1 MKKISIRSL
10 FSIFG
15 LACLSLVFAFI
26 SCEIGLGSAVDTQAP
41 VVNFAETTIGSGGV
55 IRDSFMIYGDWTDDG
70 SIKEVTAKLTRT
82 DGTKISFENAG
93 TVVTLEAGKGTWNA
107 VFDPIKEKIPDGSY
121 EISVSMLDNGKH
133 ISTIT
138 RAIVI
143 DNTAP
148 LVVLSRPSTK
158 KDSGK
163 FDSYGQSFTLEGKA
177 ADDNDVSLIEVNVYA
192 DESCTGT
199 PLKTIQRPNVPLTI
213 EQDVAV
219 YDKTKANDYSIIYGH
234 VDAEGI
240 AIKDGT
246 TSQRYCTLVVY
257 DGAQRYPSDGS
268 EQTEADKKGNSV
280 NYYYLNSDVSKLFT
294 AGYKIT
300 ELYHILNGS
309 YEQGTAS
316 RSISSSDVNTL
327 LADPSKQTTC
337 GQFSINPENSPS
349 YVVSSR
355 NVLPEGHKFDEYP
368 ITNGNSQLEVEIA
381 PGLDGHL
388 IVENTV
394 GIYLVRCDL
403 TGNPLTTNGTPAA
416 SEAEAKKVW
425 LVETD
430 KHEEQAIVTQSG
442 STYKFKTKKN
452 IGNDDTSGY
461 PQLVI
466 GENYYI
472 AVVGKDEQGNDIV
485 CDGLYGFQ
493 LITSGK
499 NIEVGIKAEPEWLS
513 TEDAANEENKKV
525 KITLTYQTE
534 NKPFEIYRK
543 FGQDITS
550 TDTPITTGVN
560 DSPYEDNIPAA
571 DLASEP
577 GFVNYKIKGKE
588 SAESNQKTI
597 EFKYDDDA
605 PSAPTF
611 TTVPS
616 VTATEQDDIT
626 FQGTAED
633 TASGSGIEKVWIQFE
648 YKDSTGAT
656 KTTTAKEV
664 DASYSGKKWI
674 YQTSQKT
681 DAKVKAAFATQ
692 GSKKIIV
699 TAEDVVG
706 LTKSSSQT
714 FTYDTGKPTVSVTEG
729 LPSIVGQV
737 QTLSGTAGDTWGVK
751 KIVITQTKKGST
763 DSISYKYWE
772 EGENASTPTTS
783 KAWSVSIPLKST
795 TESYTAIDSTSSG
808 EYTYTVTVTDKA
820 EKTTTSDSVTIKFT
834 SAKPTITF
842 TQPSGALALTNS
854 DSTTPWQTTSNNI
867 TISGTASVSAAVSGA
882 SISKVEYK
890 FDNDAWASAG
900 QASWSITKTISDGS
914 TAHNLYVKATDNAG
928 NVSEEYHRFIKVDT
942 SAPNL
947 TAKYLKQDTGTLKDA
962 SGTVYVK
969 SGTKIYLYG
978 NYDDEHSGVQALTFK
993 LGGTTITPTNPKYST
1008 TAITSNTLPTDYS
1021 AYSADSS
1028 TTYKSWQAEFT
1039 FTSSGTLTV
1048 QGKNNANKETTT
1060 LSVVNVVY
1068 DNAAPVVKISSPA
1081 KNEKLK
1087 AAGLTISGTA
1097 NDGTGSGL
1105 SSGTSDIIV
1114 YYTKS
1119 SSLGGVTTA
1128 PTSISS
1134 STNHGDASSKWVK
1147 LGTTAS
1153 DTNWSFTLSS
1163 VNDTITPD
1171 GANTAL
1177 YFTASAKDIAGAGNV
1192 GYAVPVTVIVDRKKP
1207 VYDSSALTIGGKTH
1221 SEMTASTKPWF
1232 STDTLVVKGKYT
1244 DDGTTGSGVNT
1255 IIYKLDSNS
1264 EVELPTTDGTFNTNI
1279 SGFTANSTLKIKAK
1293 DKAGNET
1300 DWTTYT
1306 VQADT
1311 STTTLT
1317 VDTYKAGN
1325 DSEQTAAGTVYVKS
1339 GTQITLTGQY
1349 KNTVSGVK
1357 PLELKLGDTNLTVK
1371 YSTNGTSYGTY
1382 SASSAKAYTKWQ
1394 AQFTPSA
1401 GGTITINGKNN
1412 ADVTVTASS
1421 FQLTVDGED
1430 PTLENLKLKET
1441 TGSGDDAVTKEA
1453 YLNETTE
1460 TYYINNTVTTKSFKL
1475 TGVTTD
1481 DYGVEK
1487 VSFTVVNT
1495 AVSTK
1500 KLTIS
1505 DISKPSGA
1513 WEKDITG
1520 WSSWN
1525 DGATLTI
1532 TATDKAGRSTPKT
1545 INIVF
1550 DTTAPKAMHWADKKN
1565 KDVYFRIGNADN
1577 DKKDTGTAWETG
1589 DALNDANNAANQDV
1603 GSKYSFGSWGN
1614 DSSIE
1619 IRGAFYEATAGS
1631 GIKAIHYAIFDDES
1645 KVAAGTTAL
1654 VAGTLKENTE
1664 NHVIKVGSFSV
1675 QNEVTKRVPYTNTSG
1690 TKEGKTVKT
1699 NFRETLAGFDA
1710 SNNFLVLVA
1719 EDNAGNREADTLKVY
1734 EGTGTPGNNSWNS
1747 SKAYY
1752 SIKKDSQTPN
1762 ITTTTPNL
1770 YTNGAGEALS
1780 VTGTASDALSG
1791 LGSVTVTVEEIHFE
1805 QVIKNFAEG
1814 SASQNWTAT
1823 ISADK
1828 FAGINSGSYT
1838 VYAEA
1843 KDKAGAGNK
1852 KKISAGTIYVDK
1864 DAPVVTISSPVADS
1878 VTKKTFTIS
1887 GTARDGNGA
1896 GIDETKDLVLYY
1908 TKKENPSAITGST
1921 TFGSSVSDATTKWV
1935 PYSTKPTLDSTNH
1948 QDWDCEVD
1956 FSSIAADNNNTD
1968 VYLSVSATDKS
1979 GSGNTG
1985 YSAPRKV
1992 TVDRKKPVK
2001 SSFKIGS
2008 TAEADI
2014 ADAWFNNTTLN
2025 INGAFADNGGS
2036 GVTEIL
2042 YTLDSGSE
2050 ISIPAGENGTF
2061 DSNIAGFTNGEHTLK
2076 VRAKDAADNESAYSS
2091 DTTYT
2096 IHVDNQASTLNCT
2109 TSGQQYTNGVN
2120 AITVSG
2126 TFVDSPAT
2134 GCAGADTITLS
2145 VNNKTINA
2153 TLTPTTQNDYSSG
2166 TWTATITTSSLG
2178 LTQGTTYSVNG
2189 TITDKAGNSS
2199 TATVFALSLDKKA
2212 PVVTI
2217 STPST
2222 ATKVNGLMTLT
2233 GKVDKAQGETSI
2245 GSEPVKLEL
2254 YVSKVSPTGAI
2265 TNTSTFTKIGTI
2277 TDSSQ
2282 IYTWTFADIDTYAKT
2297 GVASAPKT
2305 KTLYVIP
2312 VVTDSAGN
2320 TNVYDLATS
2329 SYKYTKNTNYFEY
2342 TVDMDSDRPTVKV
2355 TNLTNLGDDSNPDY
2369 ILRYGENARIDGTVS
2384 DDDSSSTKVVKTF
2397 VATTSQITSVASV
2410 TSTTDSTTGIIT
2422 SKLEVGSNTP
2432 KTYDITTINPAT
2444 GDWTFTPADTSD
2456 GEKTVNFYIVDN
2468 YDAVFYTGKT
2478 VTVSGTDY
2486 DHYAPYFQFKTSDAI
2501 SNTEEVSYKSDA
2513 TSPRIQTTKVQA
2525 YKATT
2530 GADSDKIGTKD
2541 PVSASTVLGGT
2552 QKRYAKFEITAFDE
2566 NDISEIRLTLNYKNT
2581 SGTAQSTK
2589 ITSIASHDGFT
2600 NNGSKTGT
2608 STYVWTTDSID
2619 VSTWKTESVSGT
2631 VEAYDNSSLL
2641 GTASYTF
2648 FVDNT
2653 GPVVAVTSP
2662 SSTEELTGTQK
2673 FVGTSTDSG
2682 SAGTQTTE
2690 WLIPTITQ
2698 AALSDTQLAAL
2709 TTWNKNYYGT
2719 STASSWEFELS
2730 SATLSDYDNATY
2742 AGTNINNGVYTL
2754 PFYVKATDSLGN
2766 YTIYKGK
2773 TFKHNPEADRPKTEI
2788 TYPNDSNYTG
2798 SNNFVTLGGAIRITG
2813 SSIIPSATTTV
2824 GAVYLQVI
2832 NGTGNSNNG
2841 STYTKT
2847 KAFAQ
2852 GKGYA
2857 VVDAATAASAL
2868 GQSQLTF
2875 ATGGDTASNWWGIKA
2890 NNATSW
2896 NYTINDSSEL
2906 NPEAGELTYIAIR
2919 ACAINAEGKVGTW
2932 TDWYYLNIDDT
2943 APTQNASL
2951 YQFNTNP
2958 TSNCVA
2964 STVLAASNIKAS
2976 TAYENGMYLRGTW
2989 YLAIKIHDESELK
3002 ALNNISTVKKGSDS
3016 QTQGSGYFASTVV
3029 TGSDGKEKT
3038 QYIFIPVS
3046 ATSTYTVTVEDNEH
3060 AITQTYSLQIDNTA
3074 PEITAVYKGEDAE
3087 VTANHLSDSAENIIS
3102 DSNYIYT
3109 LGGTIGEGE
3118 SGFDRLA
3125 FYYVRANAIDG
3136 KTYSSEVILDPFI
3149 TTGTSNAKAEISG
3162 LTARTF
3168 TQGNNSYTLYAKS
3181 VAGKLGADGYT
3192 FTPTTANDIKN
3203 NKFIRVGGLIEA
3215 NGVLRRIESI
3225 NASGVVTFDTDS
3237 CVTAQTSA
3245 TVYFPYAQV
3254 VDNRAAEKT
3263 ASSSANPF
3271 TFQNNSD
3278 DGDGMPEYLSGS
3290 ISTGYNW
3297 TATMHSSNIADG
3309 PCALV
3314 VLAFDKAGNVSGKT
3328 YDIKIENSAPRLA
3341 KVFLGT
3347 DLNSSNTWEA
3357 NEFVGYNLYNAN
3369 EDYGIATTEVK
3380 PAQAISTANYGSAFT
3395 IKDKL
3400 AVVAEFVGGNG
3411 DITMV
3416 YGRGATTTAA
3426 VPSSGTGAGISATA
3440 NDSIESLVT
3449 ADKIGTVTY
3458 KNVATTTSLKGFTLA
3473 NTQIVAAVTEANDGT
3488 GKTASFTFWDSTD
3501 ELTAG
3506 VDSQNCV
3513 LLVNDFTID
3522 LVDSI
3527 APHVVVNP
3535 FYWADSTKNSLY
3547 GNSTLNGHIE
3557 LEDDLTGTAAA
3568 TSYGTDPKVS
3578 GKITFTGTAYDEHAL
3593 KSLSF
3598 TLAGSNGTALTGF
3611 DNIAMANYDPTN
3623 AAYNA
3628 NGGWSALSG
3637 NSGSALSAGGKYE
3650 WSISTTASD
3659 TSRYYEDTCYLGQE
3673 GHKIYW
3679 TISIDT
3685 AQIPNVAQTDVKL
3698 TVTATQLSTNT
3709 PVAATVTSTT
3719 PSKNKLDAKVN
3730 HVPTYQMDIVPYITK
3745 VYTGLAKNKKS
3756 NWSVYNRT
3764 ALGHYPVQSVVSNI
3778 DNSIQM
3784 KTTTSEDIV
3793 LYGFNLN
3800 ASSAKIVSGSN
3811 TFTVG
3816 NETDALKITSTPNDG
3831 TLTFNAAKLATG
3843 ELNLT
3848 VNSIKA
3854 MNNINNNDAKGD
3866 ASEQG
3871 TAYVNWYNRQGN
3883 GDTNNILTDNVEF
3896 DVWEF
3901 NDRAAVPINGLATGI
3916 NMEVNQKTGML
3927 NYAFA
3932 NGGLYYSMGGNTNQ
3946 RRSYSAADSYS
3957 SYYWAGDWDTFAGPC
3972 VGFHVDEQGY
3982 TYSVVSGGD
3991 TNKDGSVDK
4000 WDLYTSR
4007 WGRGKH
4013 GTAGTLDDGGATAGD
4028 GNFNA
4033 LRLEEI
4039 GLKTGANA
4047 TDYSLMKYRFL
4058 SPEFAST
4065 VDTTNDNTNLY
4076 LVYYDALCNQI
4087 RFRAGTFSGTT
4098 RQSTGGFQ
4106 DQYTTG
4112 ASSYYNTNNCQVIA
4126 NGKDGATFKDGA
4138 NTNVTVAG
4146 ISGRGAGQ
4154 YVDVAVVKNSSGKD
4168 VVCVVWFDAEDNC
4181 CKFSYITDPITNWA
4195 NLTGNATAESWET
4208 PQTIFEE
4215 GGEYCHIV
4223 ADKNNHLHIAAYAGN
4238 GDVKYAYLDI
4248 YSSTAETCTVD
4259 ASGAVG
4265 EHLTLDVAVSSNG
4278 NSIPYIGY
4286 YTSAIKMPKYAYLVD
4301 KATGFDQTAAG
4312 VDDDERFTG
4321 AWEVTVVPSPNRM
4334 TTNREDK
4341 VNVGVWKNAGVLTD
4355 SKIAGNNNTRVVGT
4369 SSRGGTLN
4377 GYSSTNWSK
4386 TFGNGTSNG
4395 VLGYQISTATGSCL
4409 ETAQMR

>member
-199 PLKTIQRPNVPLTI
+199 PLKTIQLPNVPLTI

-388 IVENTV
+388 IVEDTV

-597 EFKYDDDA
+597 ELKYDDDA

-633 TASGSGIEKVWIQFE
+633 TASGSGIEKVWVQFE

-706 LTKSSSQT
+706 LTKSNSQT

-772 EGENASTPTTS
+772 EGENASIPTTS

-795 TESYTAIDSTSSG
+795 TESYTAIDSSSSG

-854 DSTTPWQTTSNNI
+854 ASTTPWQTTSNNI

-947 TAKYLKQDTGTLKDA
+947 TAKYLKQDTGALKDA

-1008 TAITSNTLPTDYS
+1008 TAITSTTLPTNYSDYS
-1021 AYSADSS
+1021 AGSS

-1060 LSVVNVVY
+1060 LSIVNVVY

-1134 STNHGDASSKWVK
+1134 STNHDDASSKWVK
-1147 LGTTAS
+1147 LGTTTS
-1153 DTNWSFTLSS
+1153 DTNWSFTLNS

-1192 GYAVPVTVIVDRKKP
+1192 GYAVPVAVIVDRKKP

-1339 GTQITLTGQY
+1339 GTQIVLTGQY

-1357 PLELKLGDTNLTVK
+1357 PLELKLGDTSLAVQ
-1371 YSTNGTSYGTY
+1371 YSTNGTSFADYNN
-1382 SASSAKAYTKWQ
+1382 SSAKTYTKWQ
-1394 AQFTPSA
+1394 ATFTPSA
-1401 GGTITINGKNN
+1401 GGTISVNGSNY
-1412 ADVTVTASS
+1412 AEVPVTASS

-1430 PTLENLKLKET
+1430 PTLENLKLKEI
-1441 TGSGDDAVTKEA
+1441 TGSGDDEVIKES
-1453 YLNETTE
+1453 YVVENGTTS
-1460 TYYINNTVTTKSFKL
+1460 TYYINNTTSGKTFKL

-1495 AVSTK
+1495 ADPSK
-1500 KLTIS
+1500 ELPIS

-1513 WEKDITG
+1513 WEQNISG
-1520 WSSWN
+1520 WSSWTG
-1525 DGATLTI
+1525 GATVTI
-1532 TATDKAGRSTPKT
+1532 TATDKAGRTTPKK
-1545 INIVF
+1545 IFDIVF
-1550 DTTAPKAMHWADKKN
+1550 DTTAPKAQHWADKKN

-1577 DKKDTGTAWETG
+1577 DKNDDGTAWETG
-1589 DALNDANNAANQDV
+1589 DALSDTSNQDV

-1619 IRGAFYEATAGS
+1619 IRGYFYEATAGS

-1654 VAGTLKENTE
+1654 VAGTLKENKE
-1664 NHVIKVGSFSV
+1664 NHVIKVGSFSI
-1675 QNEVTKRVPYTNTSG
+1675 QNEVIKKVPYTDSSNNKLG
-1690 TKEGKTVKT
+1690 KEVKT
-1699 NFRETLAGFDA
+1699 NFRETIAGFDA

-1719 EDNAGNREADTLKVY
+1719 EDNAGNREADTLAVY
-1734 EGTGTPGNNSWNS
+1734 EGTGTPGSNSWNS

-1770 YTNGAGEALS
+1770 YTNGAGAALS

-1908 TKKENPSAITGST
+1908 TKKENPDAITSST
-1921 TFGSSVSDATTKWV
+1921 KFGTSSEADTKWV
-1935 PYSTKPTLDSTNH
+1935 AYSTKPTLDTTNH

-1985 YSAPRKV
+1985 YASPVKI
-1992 TVDRKKPVK
+1992 TVDTKKPERNT
-2001 SSFKIGS
+2001 FKVGQTS
-2008 TAEADI
+2008 YSDFATTY
-2014 ADAWFNNTTLN
+2014 FNNSTLN
-2025 INGAFADNGGS
+2025 INGQFKDEGGS
-2036 GVTEIL
+2036 GVTSVI
-2042 YTLDSGSE
+2042 YKLDSSGEQS
-2050 ISIPAGENGTF
+2050 ISTDENGNF
-2061 DSNIAGFTNGEHTLK
+2061 ASNIAGFTDGNHTFK
-2076 VRAKDAADNESAYSS
+2076 IRAKDAADNESA
-2091 DTTYT
+2091 DITYT
-2096 IHVDNQASTLNCT
+2096 IQVDMDPPSITPAQNYPFTNIIL
-2109 TSGQQYTNGVN
+2109 TNGKASRTFKFNVSDSGSGVN
-2120 AITVSG
+2120 TDVSKIVVKAGSKTISNGTNESSITVG
-2126 TFVDSPAT
+2126 NPDSNGIRLVT
-2134 GCAGADTITLS
+2134 IDIGANDLITLS
-2145 VNNKTINA
+2145 GSNSLVVSVEDNAGNKSNQQSIATISVDTNNPEPSFTSHQANAIVNKTIVLGGRVTDPN
-2153 TLTPTTQNDYSSG
+2153 NS
-2166 TWTATITTSSLG
+2166 TITAIA
-2178 LTQGTTYSVNG
+2178 LTAGTKEFAYPAATGKG
-2189 TITDKAGNSS
+2189 TITFENGQWSAILDTTQIYNGTGNQALTLSL
-2199 TATVFALSLDKKA
+2199 TATD
-2212 PVVTI
+2212 
-2217 STPST
+2217 
-2222 ATKVNGLMTLT
+2222 
-2233 GKVDKAQGETSI
+2233 E
-2245 GSEPVKLEL
+2245 
-2254 YVSKVSPTGAI
+2254 
-2265 TNTSTFTKIGTI
+2265 
-2277 TDSSQ
+2277 
-2282 IYTWTFADIDTYAKT
+2282 
-2297 GVASAPKT
+2297 
-2305 KTLYVIP
+2305 
-2312 VVTDSAGN
+2312 AGN
-2320 TNVYDLATS
+2320 TSAATTLAL
-2329 SYKYTKNTNYFEY
+2329 KIDQN
-2342 TVDMDSDRPTVKV
+2342 SDRPIVK
-2355 TNLTNLGDDSNPDY
+2355 LTNLIKDDAGNY
-2369 ILRYGENARIDGTVS
+2369 ILKYGNNAALEGTVT
-2384 DDDSSSTKVVKTF
+2384 DDDGISTKVVKTF
-2397 VATTSQITSVASV
+2397 LVSSEPITVANATLSGATTFTES
-2410 TSTTDSTTGIIT
+2410 
-2422 SKLEVGSNTP
+2422 
-2432 KTYDITTINPAT
+2432 T
-2444 GDWTFTPADTSD
+2444 GDFTFTPADTGD
-2456 GEKTVNFYIVDN
+2456 GPKKVYFYIVDN
-2468 YDAVFYTGKT
+2468 NNEVFYTT
-2478 VTVSGTDY
+2478 
-2486 DHYAPYFQFKTSDAI
+2486 YATGATAALKRPYQQFKTDNKVDNSTFI
-2501 SNTEEVSYKSDA
+2501 TYKSDK
-2513 TSPRIQTTKVQA
+2513 TSPQIQNTKVQS
-2525 YKATT
+2525 YNTSKTAT
-2530 GADSDKIGTKD
+2530 GSKE
-2541 PVSASTVLGGT
+2541 PVSAATILGGT
-2552 QKRYAKFEITAFDE
+2552 NKKFAKFEITAYDANE
-2566 NDISEIRLTLNYKNT
+2566 ISEVRLTLNYKLELNN
-2581 SGTAQSTK
+2581 TAQTQT
-2589 ITSIASHDGFT
+2589 ITSIDTYEDEDTSITFT
-2600 NNGSKTGT
+2600 KNGSVEGT
-2608 STYVWTTDSID
+2608 TTYIWTTDYID
-2619 VSTWKTESVSGT
+2619 VSTWKTDSVTGM
-2631 VEAYDNSSLL
+2631 VEAFDKSGLL
-2641 GTASYTF
+2641 GTASPMFY
-2648 FVDNT
+2648 VDNT
-2653 GPVVAVTSP
+2653 GPNVNITSP
-2662 SSTEELTGTQK
+2662 SSTEELTGTQT
-2673 FVGTSTDSG
+2673 FVGTSSG
-2682 SAGTQTTE
+2682 GGQADIASTA
-2690 WLIPTITQ
+2690 WLIPTTTQ
-2698 AALSDTQLAAL
+2698 AAMTDAELADL
-2709 TTWNKNYYGT
+2709 TNWNNQYSNNT
-2719 STASSWEFELS
+2719 TASSWEFELS
-2730 SATLSDYDNATY
+2730 SATLSAYDNATY

-2788 TYPNDSNYTG
+2788 TYPNDLNYSDG
-2798 SNNFVTLGGAIRITG
+2798 HNYVTLGGAIRITG

-2832 NGTGNSNNG
+2832 NGTGNSSNG

-2875 ATGGDTASNWWGIKA
+2875 ATGGDTASTWWGIKA

-2906 NPEAGELTYIAIR
+2906 NPGAGELTYIAIR

-2976 TAYENGMYLRGTW
+2976 TAYENGMYLRGEW
-2989 YLAIKIHDESELK
+2989 YLGIKVHDESELK
-3002 ALNNISTVKKGSDS
+3002 ALNNNSIKRGTNSLS
-3016 QTQGSGYFASTVV
+3016 QGSGYYASTVV
-3029 TGSDGKEKT
+3029 IGSDGKEKT

-3046 ATSTYTVTVEDNEH
+3046 TTSTYTVTVEDNEH
-3060 AITQTYSLQIDNTA
+3060 AITQTYSLQVDNTA
-3074 PEITAVYKGEDAE
+3074 PQITAVYKGEDSE
-3087 VTANHLSDSAENIIS
+3087 VTANHLDAGTTAENIIS

-3109 LGGTIGEGE
+3109 LGGTITEE
-3118 SGFDRLA
+3118 DSGFERLA

-3136 KTYSSEVILDPFI
+3136 KDYSRQVILNPFI
-3149 TTGTSNAKAEISG
+3149 TTGTNDAKAYLYEESTTTSG
-3162 LTARTF
+3162 IDDTTKPLLTPRTF
-3168 TQGNNSYTLYAKS
+3168 TQGSSSYTLYSKA
-3181 VAGKLGADGYT
+3181 VTGTLDGYT

-3225 NASGVVTFDTDS
+3225 NTTSGVVTFDTDS
-3237 CVTAQTSA
+3237 CVTDASDI

-3278 DGDGMPEYLSGS
+3278 DGDGMPEYLNGS

-3328 YDIKIENSAPRLA
+3328 YNIKVENSAPRLA

-3357 NEFVGYNLYNAN
+3357 NEFVGYNLYDAN
-3369 EDYGIATTEVK
+3369 TDYGIDTTEVK
-3380 PAQAISTANYGSAFT
+3380 AEQAISTADFGSAFT

-3426 VPSSGTGAGISATA
+3426 VPSTGTGAGFSATP
-3440 NDSIESLVT
+3440 NDSIISLVA

-3458 KNVATTTSLKGFTLA
+3458 KNVNTLTSLKGFTLA
-3473 NTQIVAAVTEANDGT
+3473 NTQIVGVTEANDVTDAKDGT
-3488 GKTASFTFWDSTD
+3488 GKKASFTFWDSTD

-3522 LVDSI
+3522 LVDAI
-3527 APHVVVNP
+3527 PPHVVVNP

-3547 GNSTLNGHIE
+3547 YNSTLNGHIE
-3557 LEDDLTGTAAA
+3557 LEDDLTGTAAE

-3593 KSLSF
+3593 NSLSF
-3598 TLAGSNGTALTGF
+3598 TLSSNGTALTGF
-3611 DNIAMANYDPTN
+3611 DNIVMANYDPT
-3623 AAYNA
+3623 

-3637 NSGSALSAGGKYE
+3637 NSGSAVSAGGKYE
-3650 WSISTTASD
+3650 WTISTAASD
-3659 TSRYYEDTCYLGQE
+3659 TSRYFEDTCYLGQE

-3685 AQIPNVAQTDVKL
+3685 AQIPNVAEENVKL

-3709 PVAATVTSTT
+3709 PEAATVTSET
-3719 PSKNKLDAKVN
+3719 PSKTKLDAKVN

-3745 VYTGLAKNKKS
+3745 VYTGLAKNKKT

-3778 DNSIQM
+3778 ADGFEM
-3784 KTTTSEDIV
+3784 KTTTSETVI
-3793 LYGFNLN
+3793 LYGFNIN
-3800 ASSAKIVSGSN
+3800 HSSATITSGTK
-3811 TFTVG
+3811 TFTVNG
-3816 NETDALKITSTPNDG
+3816 AGTLKIDNDTAG
-3831 TLTFNAAKLATG
+3831 QLKFNVAQLSSG

-3848 VNSIKA
+3848 VQGKKIL
-3854 MNNINNNDAKGD
+3854 NNINNNDAKGD

-3883 GDTNNILTDNVEF
+3883 GDTNNLQTDDIVF

-3916 NMEVNQKTGML
+3916 TMKVNQKTGML

-3932 NGGLYYSMGGNTNQ
+3932 NGGLYYSMGGNTDKT
-3946 RRSYSAADSYS
+3946 RSYKNDSYS
-3957 SYYWAGDWDTFAGPC
+3957 SIYWAGDWDTFAGPC
-3972 VGFHVDEQGY
+3972 VGFHVDDQGY
-3982 TYSVVSGGD
+3982 TYSVVTGGD
-3991 TNKDGSVDK
+3991 TNNSGHVDK
-4000 WDLYTSR
+4000 YAFYTSR
-4007 WGRGKH
+4007 WGK
-4013 GTAGTLDDGGATAGD
+4013 GTLGTGGTYGG
-4028 GNFNA
+4028 GNS
-4033 LRLEEI
+4033 LRLEHI
-4039 GLKTGANA
+4039 ALKTGD
-4047 TDYSLMKYRFL
+4047 TTYDYSLMKYRFL
-4058 SPEFAST
+4058 SSEFAST
-4065 VDTTNDNTNLY
+4065 VNDDNTNLY
-4076 LVYYDALCNQI
+4076 MVYYDALTNQI
-4087 RFRAGTFSGTT
+4087 RFRAGTFSGTNK
-4098 RQSTGGFQ
+4098 QSVGGFQ
-4106 DQYTTG
+4106 DEATESTPSWYATE
-4112 ASSYYNTNNCQVIA
+4112 NCQIIA
-4126 NGKDGATFKDGA
+4126 NGKDGATFKTGNNA
-4138 NTNVTVAG
+4138 NNTVAG
-4146 ISGRGAGQ
+4146 ITGRGAGQ

-4168 VVCVVWFDAEDNC
+4168 VVCVVWFDAEDNN
-4181 CKFSYITDPITNWA
+4181 CKFSYTTNPIENWD
-4195 NLTGNATAESWET
+4195 TTHKGNTTAAGWSN
-4208 PQTIFEE
+4208 PKTIFEE

-4238 GDVKYAYLDI
+4238 GDVKYAYLDT
-4248 YSSTAETCTVD
+4248 YSSTATTCTVD

-4301 KATGFDQTAAG
+4301 KATGFNQTAAG

-4321 AWEVTVVPSPNRM
+4321 AWEVAVVPSPNRM

-4355 SKIAGNNNTRVVGT
+4355 SKIGAADNRTIGT
-4369 SSRGGTLN
+4369 SSRGGTLD

>member
-199 PLKTIQRPNVPLTI
+199 PLKTIQLPNVPLTI

-337 GQFSINPENSPS
+337 GQFSLNPENSPS

-388 IVENTV
+388 IVEDTV

-571 DLASEP
+571 DLTSEP
-577 GFVNYKIKGKE
+577 GFVNYKVKGKE

-597 EFKYDDDA
+597 ELKYDNDVPA
-605 PSAPTF
+605 TPTF
-611 TTVPS
+611 TSVPS

-783 KAWSVSIPLKST
+783 KAWTVSIPLKST

-820 EKTTTSDSVTIKFT
+820 EKTTTSDSVTVKFT

-854 DSTTPWQTTSNNI
+854 ASTTPWQTTSNNI

-890 FDNDAWASAG
+890 FDNDAAWTSAG
-900 QASWSITKTISDGS
+900 QASWSITKTINDGS
-914 TAHNLYVKATDNAG
+914 TEHNLYVKATDNAG
-928 NVSEEYHRFIKVDT
+928 NVSDEYHKVIKVDT

-947 TAKYLKQDTGTLKDA
+947 TAKYLKQDTGALKDA

-978 NYDDEHSGVQALTFK
+978 NYDDEHSGVKDLTFK
-993 LGGTTITPTNPKYST
+993 LGGNSNTITPTNLNYST
-1008 TAITSNTLPTDYS
+1008 TAITSTTLPTNYS
-1021 AYSADSS
+1021 AYSATSS

-1114 YYTKS
+1114 YYTKL

-1244 DDGTTGSGVNT
+1244 DDGKTGSGVNT

-1357 PLELKLGDTNLTVK
+1357 PLEFKLGDTSLDVK
-1371 YSTNGTSYGTY
+1371 YSTNGTSFADYNN
-1382 SASSAKAYTKWQ
+1382 SSAKTYTKWQ
-1394 AQFTPSA
+1394 ATFTPSA
-1401 GGTITINGKNN
+1401 GGTITVNGSNY
-1412 ADVTVTASS
+1412 AEVPVTASS

-1495 AVSTK
+1495 ADSNK

-1550 DTTAPKAMHWADKKN
+1550 DTTAPKAMHWADNKN

-1577 DKKDTGTAWETG
+1577 DKNDAGTAWETG

-1631 GIKAIHYAIFDDES
+1631 GIKTIHYAIFDDES

-1690 TKEGKTVKT
+1690 TKEGKPVKT

-1719 EDNAGNREADTLKVY
+1719 EDNAGNREPDTLAVY
-1734 EGTGTPGNNSWNS
+1734 EGTGTPGSNSWNS
-1747 SKAYY
+1747 LKAYY

-1770 YTNGAGEALS
+1770 YTNGEGNALS
-1780 VTGTASDALSG
+1780 ITGTASDALSH
-1791 LGSVTVTVEEIHFE
+1791 LASVTVTVEEIHFE
-1805 QVIKNFAEG
+1805 QVIKNFADG

-1908 TKKENPSAITGST
+1908 TKKPNPAAITSST
-1921 TFGSSVSDATTKWV
+1921 TFGSSSEADTKWV
-1935 PYSTKPTLDSTNH
+1935 AYSTKPTLDSTNH
-1948 QDWDCEVD
+1948 QDWTCEVD

-1985 YSAPRKV
+1985 YSVPRKV

-2001 SSFKIGS
+2001 SSFNIGS
-2008 TAEADI
+2008 TAEDDI

-2025 INGAFADNGGS
+2025 INGAFVDNGGS

-2061 DSNIAGFTNGEHTLK
+2061 DSNIAGFTNGVHTLK

-2091 DTTYT
+2091 VTTYT

-2120 AITVSG
+2120 EITVSG

-2134 GCAGADTITLS
+2134 DCAGADAITLS

-2153 TLTPTTQNDYSSG
+2153 TLTLTTQNDYSSG

-2178 LTQGTTYSVNG
+2178 LVQGTTYSVNG

-2199 TATVFALSLDKKA
+2199 TATVFTLNIDTTA
-2212 PVVTI
+2212 PTVSITTPEVNSKINGTI
-2217 STPST
+2217 SLSGTVNYEGSIPS
-2222 ATKVNGLMTLT
+2222 
-2233 GKVDKAQGETSI
+2233 
-2245 GSEPVKLEL
+2245 KLEL
-2254 YVSKVSPTGAI
+2254 YALTSKPTNKNFMNGSGNNPPSALI
-2265 TNTSTFTKIGTI
+2265 ATK
-2277 TDSSQ
+2277 TDATQ
-2282 IYTWTFADIDTYAKT
+2282 IYSWTFDNID
-2297 GVASAPKT
+2297 VKT
-2305 KTLYVIP
+2305 K
-2312 VVTDSAGN
+2312 AG
-2320 TNVYDLATS
+2320 
-2329 SYKYTKNTNYFEY
+2329 
-2342 TVDMDSDRPTVKV
+2342 
-2355 TNLTNLGDDSNPDY
+2355 
-2369 ILRYGENARIDGTVS
+2369 
-2384 DDDSSSTKVVKTF
+2384 
-2397 VATTSQITSVASV
+2397 
-2410 TSTTDSTTGIIT
+2410 
-2422 SKLEVGSNTP
+2422 
-2432 KTYDITTINPAT
+2432 
-2444 GDWTFTPADTSD
+2444 
-2456 GEKTVNFYIVDN
+2456 
-2468 YDAVFYTGKT
+2468 
-2478 VTVSGTDY
+2478 VTVSAPEKPIYFVLAVY
-2486 DHYAPYFQFKTSDAI
+2486 D
-2501 SNTEEVSYKSDA
+2501 
-2513 TSPRIQTTKVQA
+2513 
-2525 YKATT
+2525 
-2530 GADSDKIGTKD
+2530 
-2541 PVSASTVLGGT
+2541 
-2552 QKRYAKFEITAFDE
+2552 TAG
-2566 NDISEIRLTLNYKNT
+2566 NCNVYNT
-2581 SGTAQSTK
+2581 SGTATLTEGTNFFKYTVDQNLDRPVIK
-2589 ITSIASHDGFT
+2589 FT
-2600 NNGSKTGT
+2600 NLDDASSWVKSSVLKGSITDDDGIKTFKIKEGSNSAETVVVTNGSWEYTFKSLDGENISLEFTVQDNDNTSFTTANSDMFHRPYFLYADNSDNNYQSAHSYTDYGYDNSAALSLKKDTQEPRLLDAGT
-2608 STYVWTTDSID
+2608 SMNADKTKLATVASVKADTTNQYEIKASNFSGGNKKYLKFYVPVNDANLEEVTLAIADSSTGVVEKLYTTVKLTENQTDKNDFNDDGILKLKPTNTKKTSDSVEYTYYESDIID
-2619 VSTWKTESVSGT
+2619 VSGVTDSGLKSVSFDVKDKAGNVT
-2631 VEAYDNSSLL
+2631 SK
-2641 GTASYTF
+2641 SYTF
-2648 FVDNT
+2648 YVDNT
-2653 GPVVAVTSP
+2653 GPEVPTITSP
-2662 SSTEELTGTQK
+2662 SKDDEITGTTTIT
-2673 FVGTSTDSG
+2673 GTASDSG
-2682 SAGTQTTE
+2682 IGIESIEWLVPPAGTTASTTD
-2690 WLIPTITQ
+2690 
-2698 AALSDTQLAAL
+2698 AALLAL
-2709 TTWNKNYYGT
+2709 NGWKNSNNNG
-2719 STASSWEFELS
+2719 TASVFKFKFQTNTDCDLVN
-2730 SATLSDYDNATY
+2730 YDDTTNY
-2742 AGTNINNGVYTL
+2742 AVTHDSTSGLYIIPVY
-2754 PFYVKATDSLGN
+2754 FKITDRLGN
-2766 YTIYKGK
+2766 YTIYRDYYI
-2773 TFKHNPEADRPKTEI
+2773 THNPDGDRPKTEI
-2788 TYPNDSNYTG
+2788 NYPTEVDYDTNSSGTSLNY
-2798 SNNFVTLGGAIRITG
+2798 VTLGGTIRVSGTVE
-2813 SSIIPSATTTV
+2813 IPSGTVEVGKVYIQIGTVSGAAQNPSVTWSKTNASLTNEFAALGGTV
-2824 GAVYLQVI
+2824 GKTDLASIYGAESLVYV
-2832 NGTGNSNNG
+2832 SN
-2841 STYTKT
+2841 
-2847 KAFAQ
+2847 
-2852 GKGYA
+2852 
-2857 VVDAATAASAL
+2857 D
-2868 GQSQLTF
+2868 
-2875 ATGGDTASNWWGIKA
+2875 WWGIPAITKT
-2890 NNATSW
+2890 ATW
-2896 NYTINDSSEL
+2896 NISL
-2906 NPEAGELTYIAIR
+2906 NTTNKLDPGSTGTTNIAIR
-2919 ACAINAEGKVGTW
+2919 ACAINADGKMGNWSEVSYIHV
-2932 TDWYYLNIDDT
+2932 DKN
-2943 APTQNASL
+2943 APSQNAIIRQYNSS
-2951 YQFNTNP
+2951 FTPADATNAAGNTALE
-2958 TSNCVA
+2958 SNVTVNKDYA
-2964 STVLAASNIKAS
+2964 SEMFLK
-2976 TAYENGMYLRGTW
+2976 GKW
-2989 YLAIKIHDESELK
+2989 YLVVTLNDNDSLAESSIK
-3002 ALNNISTVKKGSDS
+3002 VK
-3016 QTQGSGYFASTVV
+3016 QGSADCTYYKSTT
-3029 TGSDGKEKT
+3029 TGTGAKT
-3038 QYIFIPVS
+3038 KKLYIPVDTTNMT
-3046 ATSTYTVTVEDNEH
+3046 TSSVSYSVYVEDSSGYSS
-3060 AITQTYSLQIDNTA
+3060 TGTYNFKIDNTA
-3074 PEITAVYKGEDAE
+3074 PVLSEIAGNGDDLDT
-3087 VTANHLSDSAENIIS
+3087 NAENTVKERDYVYTIS
-3102 DSNYIYT
+3102 GKLDDSGSGYERVLFYFVRNGKIY
-3109 LGGTIGEGE
+3109 GTTTDYGT
-3118 SGFDRLA
+3118 A
-3125 FYYVRANAIDG
+3125 AV
-3136 KTYSSEVILDPFI
+3136 LDPLV
-3149 TTGTSNAKAEISG
+3149 TSNAKVPISELSALSVG
-3162 LTARTF
+3162 GT
-3168 TQGNNSYTLYAKS
+3168 GIPKLYAKQATGS
-3181 VAGKLGADGYT
+3181 AITAGANAGTYT
-3192 FTPTTANDIKN
+3192 FTDTSSAVSGNNHIHKGALIYIDGEYGKITA
-3203 NKFIRVGGLIEA
+3203 V
-3215 NGVLRRIESI
+3215 
-3225 NASGVVTFDTDS
+3225 SGATVTFKMDANPVGKT
-3237 CVTAQTSA
+3237 
-3245 TVYFPYAQV
+3245 TVYFPYAAS
-3254 VDNRAAEKT
+3254 VDNLSTEEV
-3263 ASSSANPF
+3263 SSTTANPF
-3271 TFQNNSD
+3271 TFSNSSD
-3278 DGDGMPEYLSGS
+3278 DGDLMPES
-3290 ISTGYNW
+3290 ITNVSTTW
-3297 TATMHSSNIADG
+3297 TWKGTIHSSNIPDG
-3309 PCALV
+3309 PASLV
-3314 VLAFDKAGNVSGKT
+3314 VLAFDAAGNVSGNT
-3328 YDIKIENSAPRLA
+3328 YPVDVKNNTPRLA
-3341 KVFLGT
+3341 KLFLGT
-3347 DLNSSNTWEA
+3347 DLNSSGSISA
-3357 NEFVGYNLYNAN
+3357 DEFSEYSSSITGTNDTAVT
-3369 EDYGIATTEVK
+3369 IAT
-3380 PAQAISTANYGSAFT
+3380 AGSTAGQFT
-3395 IKDKL
+3395 AKDKL
-3400 AVVAEFVGGNG
+3400 AVKPEIIGGNG
-3411 DITMV
+3411 TIKMI
-3416 YGRGATTTAA
+3416 YKRGATTTTPVAKSDSLA
-3426 VPSSGTGAGISATA
+3426 LVAYDSGSKTSGTNTNGWFYTYTLSSDAVWQG
-3440 NDSIESLVT
+3440 LT
-3449 ADKIGTVTY
+3449 ADP
-3458 KNVATTTSLKGFTLA
+3458 A
-3473 NTQIVAAVTEANDGT
+3473 NSVGV
-3488 GKTASFTFWDSTD
+3488 SFTFWDET
-3501 ELTAG
+3501 EERTQG
-3506 VDSQNCV
+3506 TNSQNCV
-3513 LLVNDFTID
+3513 AYISDLIID
-3522 LVDSI
+3522 LEDAE
-3527 APHVVVNP
+3527 APVAKIYP
-3535 FYWADSTKNSLY
+3535 FYWTDKTDNSLY
-3547 GNSTLNGHIE
+3547 ENKASNGHID
-3557 LEDDLTGTAAA
+3557 LEGTNDNGS
-3568 TSYGTDPKVS
+3568 TVPWVS
-3578 GKITFTGTAYDEHAL
+3578 GKIKIKGTAYDNKMLHTIAL
-3593 KSLSF
+3593 KATGFSF
-3598 TLAGSNGTALTGF
+3598 NGGTVGNALTF
-3611 DNIAMANYDPTN
+3611 AT
-3623 AAYNA
+3623 YN
-3628 NGGWSALSG
+3628 GSEWTLTKGSG
-3637 NSGSALSAGGKYE
+3637 TSQTAGG
-3650 WSISTTASD
+3650 SITEDGWKFELDQNSEVLDQTGHTINWTLYLDTEKVAGGALNNVAVEAILTDWASKTKATADKTSAPSTTQTVKDSE
-3659 TSRYYEDTCYLGQE
+3659 TPYY
-3673 GHKIYW
+3673 KM
-3679 TISIDT
+3679 
-3685 AQIPNVAQTDVKL
+3685 NV
-3698 TVTATQLSTNT
+3698 
-3709 PVAATVTSTT
+3709 
-3719 PSKNKLDAKVN
+3719 
-3730 HVPTYQMDIVPYITK
+3730 VPYVVGIKTN
-3745 VYTGLAKNKKS
+3745 LSSLKKTNS
-3756 NWSVYNRT
+3756 SVFDRT
-3764 ALGHYPVQSVVSNI
+3764 ALGHY
-3778 DNSIQM
+3778 
-3784 KTTTSEDIV
+3784 TTNASSPIY
-3793 LYGFNLN
+3793 LYGFNLAGGTLYDSSTTAKTAALTAKTVAATADYPWYTT
-3800 ASSAKIVSGSN
+3800 ASSGATENFFKNTANTTVYQASVS
-3811 TFTVG
+3811 TFKSGPVYVKVG
-3816 NETDALKITSTPNDG
+3816 N
-3831 TLTFNAAKLATG
+3831 
-3843 ELNLT
+3843 
-3848 VNSIKA
+3848 VNST
-3854 MNNINNNDAKGD
+3854 NNTNNNDSKGD
-3866 ASEQG
+3866 YEQS
-3871 TAYVNWYNRQGN
+3871 VNLTNNPSGDSTIYSNYYNRQPN
-3883 GDTNNILTDNVEF
+3883 GDSNNLLTDDLVL
-3896 DVWEF
+3896 DVWLI
-3901 NDRAAVPINGLATGI
+3901 NSSAAPTISGRVDQPIMKINPATG
-3916 NMEVNQKTGML
+3916 QL
-3927 NYAFA
+3927 NFAYA
-3932 NGGLYYSMGGNTNQ
+3932 NGPLYFTMGSRLYGGDST
-3946 RRSYSAADSYS
+3946 SYDYWMGSYDFFTS
-3957 SYYWAGDWDTFAGPC
+3957 I
-3972 VGFHVDEQGY
+3972 GY
-3982 TYSVVSGGD
+3982 TVDKLGYGYGVAAGGD
-3991 TNKDGSVDK
+3991 INANSTDNFIFATG
-4000 WDLYTSR
+4000 R
-4007 WGRGKH
+4007 WGVGGRGQR
-4013 GTAGTLDDGGATAGD
+4013 GSYDGAAS
-4028 GNFNA
+4028 
-4033 LRLEEI
+4033 LRLEQI
-4039 GLKTGANA
+4039 AQVVNGTNIFNKN
-4047 TDYSLMKYRFL
+4047 RIL
-4058 SPEFAST
+4058 SPSLAT
-4065 VDTTNDNTNLY
+4065 AVHGTTTDLY
-4076 LVYYDALCNQI
+4076 LVYYDDINQQI
-4087 RFRAGTFSGTT
+4087 RVRKGALDSVQNQNSTGKKDFGTFIDRYTEHQNNGNAPVQNYDYNKNDYTIIAGGNTGYTSGEYVSLAVKSAEGNTT
-4098 RQSTGGFQ
+4098 DDVLVVIWYDSTNKVLYYTYHE
-4106 DQYTTG
+4106 DPLNMTTG
-4112 ASSYYNTNNCQVIA
+4112 ASGYT
-4126 NGKDGATFKDGA
+4126 GTKKF
-4138 NTNVTVAG
+4138 VTPTPVFTETG
-4146 ISGRGAGQ
+4146 I
-4154 YVDVAVVKNSSGKD
+4154 
-4168 VVCVVWFDAEDNC
+4168 
-4181 CKFSYITDPITNWA
+4181 
-4195 NLTGNATAESWET
+4195 
-4208 PQTIFEE
+4208 
-4215 GGEYCHIV
+4215 GEYCKIAV
-4223 ADKNNHLHIAAYAGN
+4223 DKNGGIHVAAYDSSNA
-4238 GDVKYAYLDI
+4238 DVKYAYRSG
-4248 YSSTAETCTVD
+4248 YNTGSWSEYTVD
-4259 ASGAVG
+4259 SNGILG
-4265 EHLTLDVAVSSNG
+4265 SELTLDVAYNSANG
-4278 NSIPYIGY
+4278 NAVPYIGY
-4286 YTSAIKMPKYAYLVD
+4286 YASSAVRPKVAYLA
-4301 KATGFDQTAAG
+4301 KPAALASG
-4312 VDDDERFTG
+4312 CDSDLFTG
-4321 AWEVTVVPSPNRM
+4321 VWEVSYVPTDSSVP
-4334 TTNREDK
+4334 EDHI
-4341 VNVGVWKNAGVLTD
+4341 NVGVWKNNGVITNSNTSTKQFRNATEATPTSNTVINAGQ
-4355 SKIAGNNNTRVVGT
+4355 N
-4369 SSRGGTLN
+4369 GTLN
-4377 GYSSTNWSK
+4377 GYSSTQWGYV
-4386 TFGNGTSNG
+4386 FGNGTANP
-4395 VLGYQISTATGSCL
+4395 VLGYQVKKGTSGNI
-4409 ETAQMR
+4409 ETAQMQ

>member
-199 PLKTIQRPNVPLTI
+199 PLKTIQLPNVPLTI

-388 IVENTV
+388 IVEDTV

-597 EFKYDDDA
+597 ELKYDDDA

-633 TASGSGIEKVWIQFE
+633 TASGSGIEKVWVQFE

-656 KTTTAKEV
+656 KTTAAKEV

-820 EKTTTSDSVTIKFT
+820 DKTTTSDSVTVKFT

-854 DSTTPWQTTSNNI
+854 ASTTPWQTTSNNI

-882 SISKVEYK
+882 TISKVEYK
-890 FDNDAWASAG
+890 FDNDAAWTSAG

-947 TAKYLKQDTGTLKDA
+947 TAKYLKQDTGALKDA

-1008 TAITSNTLPTDYS
+1008 TAITSTTLPTNYSDYS
-1021 AYSADSS
+1021 AGSS

-1048 QGKNNANKETTT
+1048 QGNNNANKETAA

-1068 DNAAPVVKISSPA
+1068 DNDAPVVKISSPA

-1134 STNHGDASSKWVK
+1134 STNHGDASSEWVK

-1163 VNDTITPD
+1163 VNNTITPD

-1192 GYAVPVTVIVDRKKP
+1192 GYAVPVAVIVDRKKP

-1325 DSEQTAAGTVYVKS
+1325 NSEQTAVGTVYVKS

-1357 PLELKLGDTNLTVK
+1357 ELDLKLGDTLLDVK
-1371 YSTNGTSYGTY
+1371 YSTNGTSFADYND
-1382 SASSAKAYTKWQ
+1382 SSAKTYTKWQ

-1495 AVSTK
+1495 EDSNK

-1577 DKKDTGTAWETG
+1577 DKNDAGTAWETG
-1589 DALNDANNAANQDV
+1589 DALSDTRNQDV

-1619 IRGAFYEATAGS
+1619 IRGAFYEATEGS
-1631 GIKAIHYAIFDDES
+1631 GIKAIHYAIFDNVS

-1654 VAGTLKENTE
+1654 VNGTLKENKE
-1664 NHVIKVGSFSV
+1664 EHVIKVGSFSI
-1675 QNEVTKRVPYTNTSG
+1675 QNEVTKRVPFTNPSG

-1734 EGTGTPGNNSWNS
+1734 EGTGTPGSNSWNS

-1752 SIKKDSQTPN
+1752 SIQKDSQTPN

-1770 YTNGAGEALS
+1770 YTNGAGVALS

-1908 TKKENPSAITGST
+1908 TKKENPAAITSST
-1921 TFGSSVSDATTKWV
+1921 TFGSSSEADTKWV
-1935 PYSTKPTLDSTNH
+1935 AYSTKPTLDSTNH

-1985 YSAPRKV
+1985 YASPIKI
-1992 TVDRKKPVK
+1992 TVDTKKPERNT
-2001 SSFKIGS
+2001 FKVGQTS
-2008 TAEADI
+2008 YSDFATTY
-2014 ADAWFNNTTLN
+2014 FNNSTLN
-2025 INGAFADNGGS
+2025 INGQFKDEGGS
-2036 GVTEIL
+2036 GVTSVI
-2042 YTLDSGSE
+2042 YKLDSSGEQS
-2050 ISIPAGENGTF
+2050 ISTDENGNF
-2061 DSNIAGFTNGEHTLK
+2061 ASNIAGFTDGNHTFK
-2076 VRAKDAADNESAYSS
+2076 IRAKDAADNESA
-2091 DTTYT
+2091 DITYT
-2096 IHVDNQASTLNCT
+2096 IKVDMDPPSITPAQNYPFTNIIL
-2109 TSGQQYTNGVN
+2109 TNGKASRTFKFNVSDSGSGVN
-2120 AITVSG
+2120 TDVSKIVVKAGSKTISNGTNGSSITVG
-2126 TFVDSPAT
+2126 NPDSNGIRLVT
-2134 GCAGADTITLS
+2134 IIIGANDLITLS
-2145 VNNKTINA
+2145 GSNSLVVSVEDNAGNKSNQQSIATISVDKNNPEPSFTSHQANAIVNKTIILRGIVTDPSN
-2153 TLTPTTQNDYSSG
+2153 S
-2166 TWTATITTSSLG
+2166 TITAIA
-2178 LTQGTTYSVNG
+2178 LTAGTKEFAYPAATGKG
-2189 TITDKAGNSS
+2189 TITFENGQWSATLDTTQIYNGTGNQALNLSLTATDEAGNTS
-2199 TATVFALSLDKKA
+2199 TATTLAL
-2212 PVVTI
+2212 
-2217 STPST
+2217 
-2222 ATKVNGLMTLT
+2222 
-2233 GKVDKAQGETSI
+2233 
-2245 GSEPVKLEL
+2245 
-2254 YVSKVSPTGAI
+2254 
-2265 TNTSTFTKIGTI
+2265 KI
-2277 TDSSQ
+2277 DQ
-2282 IYTWTFADIDTYAKT
+2282 
-2297 GVASAPKT
+2297 
-2305 KTLYVIP
+2305 
-2312 VVTDSAGN
+2312 N
-2320 TNVYDLATS
+2320 
-2329 SYKYTKNTNYFEY
+2329 
-2342 TVDMDSDRPTVKV
+2342 SDRPIVK
-2355 TNLTNLGDDSNPDY
+2355 LTNLIKDDAGNY
-2369 ILRYGENARIDGTVS
+2369 ILKYGNNAALEGTVTDDDGT
-2384 DDDSSSTKVVKTF
+2384 STKVVKTF
-2397 VATTSQITSVASV
+2397 LVSSEPITAANATLSGETSF
-2410 TSTTDSTTGIIT
+2410 TDST
-2422 SKLEVGSNTP
+2422 
-2432 KTYDITTINPAT
+2432 
-2444 GDWTFTPADTSD
+2444 GDFTFTPADTGD
-2456 GEKTVNFYIVDN
+2456 GPKKVYFYIVDN
-2468 YDAVFYTGKT
+2468 NDEVFYTT
-2478 VTVSGTDY
+2478 YATGTT
-2486 DHYAPYFQFKTSDAI
+2486 ASLKRPYQQFKTDNKLDNSTFI
-2501 SNTEEVSYKSDA
+2501 TYKSDK
-2513 TSPRIQTTKVQA
+2513 TSPQIQHTKVQA
-2525 YKATT
+2525 YNTSKATT
-2530 GADSDKIGTKD
+2530 GSKE
-2541 PVSASTVLGGT
+2541 PVSAATILGGT
-2552 QKRYAKFEITAFDE
+2552 NKKFAKFEITAYDANE
-2566 NDISEIRLTLNYKNT
+2566 ISEIRLTINYKLKSNG
-2581 SGTAQSTK
+2581 SAQTQT
-2589 ITSIASHDGFT
+2589 ITSITTYEDEDTGITFT
-2600 NNGSKTGT
+2600 KSGSSSGT
-2608 STYVWTTDSID
+2608 TTYVWTTDYID
-2619 VSTWKTESVSGT
+2619 VSTWKTDSVTGT
-2631 VEAYDNSSLL
+2631 VEAFDKSGLL
-2641 GTASYTF
+2641 GTASPMFY
-2648 FVDNT
+2648 VDNT
-2653 GPVVAVTSP
+2653 GPNINVTSP
-2662 SSTEELTGTQK
+2662 SSTEELTGTQT
-2673 FVGTSTDSG
+2673 FVGTSSG
-2682 SAGTQTTE
+2682 GGQAEIAATA
-2690 WLIPTITQ
+2690 WLIPTTTQ

-2709 TTWNKNYYGT
+2709 TWNNQYSNN
-2719 STASSWEFELS
+2719 STAGSWEFELS
-2730 SATLSDYDNATY
+2730 SATLSIYDNATY
-2742 AGTNINNGVYTL
+2742 AGTNISNGVYTL

-2788 TYPNDSNYTG
+2788 TYPNNSNYTG

-2824 GAVYLQVI
+2824 GAVYLQIV
-2832 NGTGNSNNG
+2832 NGTKNNDETITYTES
-2841 STYTKT
+2841 STYASGHGCT
-2847 KAFAQ
+2847 
-2852 GKGYA
+2852 
-2857 VVDAATAASAL
+2857 VVNAAAAATALNQDS
-2868 GQSQLTF
+2868 LTF
-2875 ATGGDTASNWWGIKA
+2875 AAGGDTASTWWGIKA
-2890 NNATSW
+2890 NNSTSW
-2896 NYTINDSSEL
+2896 NYTINNNGEM
-2906 NPEAGELTYIAIR
+2906 NPASNKLTYLKIR
-2919 ACAINAEGKVGTW
+2919 ACAVNIDGKVGTW
-2932 TDWYYLNIDDT
+2932 TDWYYLRVDNT
-2943 APTQNASL
+2943 APTQNATL
-2951 YQFNTNP
+2951 YQFNTAP
-2958 TSNCVA
+2958 TKDCDA
-2964 STVLAASNIKAS
+2964 ETVLAASNIKAS

-2989 YLAIKIHDESELK
+2989 YLAIKVHDESFLK
-3002 ALNNISTVKKGSDS
+3002 DVNNTSTVKKGTSS
-3016 QTQGSGYFASTVV
+3016 LSNGTGYFASAKPA
-3029 TGSDGKEKT
+3029 DGDGEKT
-3038 QYIFIPVS
+3038 RYIFIPVNT
-3046 ATSTYTVTVEDNEH
+3046 TSSYTVTVEDNEH
-3060 AITQTYSLQIDNTA
+3060 SITQTYSLQVDNTA
-3074 PEITAVYKGEDAE
+3074 PTISAVYKGEDAE
-3087 VTANHLSDSAENIIS
+3087 VEENQLSTSAENIIS

-3109 LGGTIGEGE
+3109 LGGTIDEDG
-3118 SGFDRLA
+3118 SGFERLV

-3136 KTYSSEVILDPFI
+3136 KTYSSEVILDPLI
-3149 TTGTSNAKAEISG
+3149 TTGTSASKTLISG

-3168 TQGNNSYTLYAKS
+3168 TQGTDSYTLYSKS
-3181 VAGKLGADGYT
+3181 VAGTLGADGFT

-3203 NKFIRVGGLIEA
+3203 NKFIREGGLIEA

-3225 NASGVVTFDTDS
+3225 NTTSGVVTFDTDS
-3237 CVTAQTSA
+3237 CVTTATST

-3254 VDNRAAEKT
+3254 VDNLGAEKT
-3263 ASSSANPF
+3263 ATTNGNTF

-3290 ISTGYNW
+3290 KTTGYNW
-3297 TATMHSSNIADG
+3297 TATIHSSNIADG

-3314 VLAFDKAGNVSGKT
+3314 VLAFDKAGNVSGNT
-3328 YDIKIENSAPRLA
+3328 YEIKIENSAPRLA

-3357 NEFVGYNLYNAN
+3357 NEFVGYDLYNAN
-3369 EDYGIATTEVK
+3369 TDHGVSTTGVK
-3380 PAQAISTANYGSAFT
+3380 AEQIISTANYGSAFT

-3426 VPSSGTGAGISATA
+3426 VPASGTGAGISATA
-3440 NDSIESLVT
+3440 NTTIPTLVEG
-3449 ADKIGTVTY
+3449 DKIGTVTY
-3458 KNVATTTSLKGFTLA
+3458 NHASAATNLKGFTLA
-3473 NTQIVAAVTEANDGT
+3473 NNQIVADVTEANDGT
-3488 GKTASFTFWDSTD
+3488 GKKASFTFWDSTD

-3513 LLVNDFTID
+3513 ILVNDFAID

-3527 APHVVVNP
+3527 PPHVVVNP
-3535 FYWADSTKNSLY
+3535 FYWASSSKNSLY
-3547 GNSTLNGHIE
+3547 DNSTLNGHIE
-3557 LEDDLTGTAAA
+3557 LESDLTGTQAA
-3568 TSYGTDPKVS
+3568 TNYGADPKVS
-3578 GKITFTGTAYDEHAL
+3578 GKIVFIGTAYDEHAL
-3593 KSLSF
+3593 KTLSF
-3598 TLAGSNGTALTGF
+3598 SLTNASGTALTGF
-3611 DNIAMANYDPTN
+3611 SNITMATYNPTSTN
-3623 AAYNA
+3623 TTYVA

-3637 NSGSALSAGGKYE
+3637 NSGATIENGGKYE
-3650 WSISTTASD
+3650 WTISTTSTAQELQN
-3659 TSRYYEDTCYLGQE
+3659 RYFEDTCYLGQE

-3679 TISIDT
+3679 TISVDT
-3685 AQIPNVAQTDVKL
+3685 AQIPNVAEKDVKL
-3698 TVTATQLSTNT
+3698 TVTATDLKNLSSANATATNAT
-3709 PVAATVTSTT
+3709 PD
-3719 PSKNKLDAKVN
+3719 KNKTDAKTN
-3730 HVPTYQMDIVPYITK
+3730 HVPTYQMDIVPYIVGIKTNLSK
-3745 VYTGLAKNKKS
+3745 IKKTNS
-3756 NWSVYNRT
+3756 SVYDRT
-3764 ALGHYPVQSVVSNI
+3764 ALGHY
-3778 DNSIQM
+3778 
-3784 KTTTSEDIV
+3784 TTASSTPIY
-3793 LYGFNLN
+3793 LYGFNLAGGTLSDSAATANTSTLTAKTVSVN
-3800 ASSAKIVSGSN
+3800 ATDWPWYTTSTAGTTTSFFKGGKNTTVYQANVSGFKSGKVKVSVNNTESINNSNNNDGRGDYSETVDLTQKPTGDSSVYLNYYNRLPNGDNNNLLTDDVELDVWKINDSAAPTISGRVDQPVMKINPATGQLNFAYANGPLYFTMGSRLTGGDSTSYDYWMGSYDFFTSIGYTVDKLGYGYGVAAGGDINSSSADHFV
-3811 TFTVG
+3811 
-3816 NETDALKITSTPNDG
+3816 
-3831 TLTFNAAKLATG
+3831 LATG
-3843 ELNLT
+3843 RWGTGGRSNRGSYEGANAFRL
-3848 VNSIKA
+3848 
-3854 MNNINNNDAKGD
+3854 
-3866 ASEQG
+3866 EQIAQSDG
-3871 TAYVNWYNRQGN
+3871 TAYIFNKQR
-3883 GDTNNILTDNVEF
+3883 IMSPSLTT
-3896 DVWEF
+3896 
-3901 NDRAAVPINGLATGI
+3901 AVHGSTTDLYLAYYDDINGEI
-3916 NMEVNQKTGML
+3916 RV
-3927 NYAFA
+3927 
-3932 NGGLYYSMGGNTNQ
+3932 
-3946 RRSYSAADSYS
+3946 RSGSTDS
-3957 SYYWAGDWDTFAGPC
+3957 
-3972 VGFHVDEQGY
+3972 
-3982 TYSVVSGGD
+3982 
-3991 TNKDGSVDK
+3991 
-4000 WDLYTSR
+4000 TS
-4007 WGRGKH
+4007 KP
-4013 GTAGTLDDGGATAGD
+4013 
-4028 GNFNA
+4028 NA
-4033 LRLEEI
+4033 
-4039 GLKTGANA
+4039 
-4047 TDYSLMKYRFL
+4047 RF
-4058 SPEFAST
+4058 
-4065 VDTTNDNTNLY
+4065 
-4076 LVYYDALCNQI
+4076 
-4087 RFRAGTFSGTT
+4087 
-4098 RQSTGGFQ
+4098 GGFQ
-4106 DQYTTG
+4106 DSFNPGSGNSTPGTYNLNYATLVAGGTTG
-4112 ASSYYNTNNCQVIA
+4112 YTAGEYVSIAVVSNEGTTAQGADPDDVLVLIWYDSVDLKLYYTYNTKPLNMPRSQSGYATV
-4126 NGKDGATFKDGA
+4126 NGRTSF
-4138 NTNVTVAG
+4138 VAPTEVFSETG
-4146 ISGRGAGQ
+4146 I
-4154 YVDVAVVKNSSGKD
+4154 
-4168 VVCVVWFDAEDNC
+4168 
-4181 CKFSYITDPITNWA
+4181 
-4195 NLTGNATAESWET
+4195 
-4208 PQTIFEE
+4208 
-4215 GGEYCHIV
+4215 GEYCKIAV
-4223 ADKNNHLHIAAYAGN
+4223 DKNGGIHVVAYDSSNA
-4238 GDVKYAYLDI
+4238 DVKYAYRSG
-4248 YSSTAETCTVD
+4248 YNTGSWSEYTVD
-4259 ASGAVG
+4259 SNGILG
-4265 EHLTLDVAVSSNG
+4265 SELTLDVAYNSANG
-4278 NSIPYIGY
+4278 NAVPYIGY
-4286 YTSAIKMPKYAYLVD
+4286 YASSAVRPKVAYLAKPASLASGSD
-4301 KATGFDQTAAG
+4301 SDL
-4312 VDDDERFTG
+4312 FTG
-4321 AWEVTVVPSPNRM
+4321 VWEVSYVP
-4334 TTNREDK
+4334 TNSSVPEDHI
-4341 VNVGVWKNAGVLTD
+4341 NVGVWKNNGVITT
-4355 SKIAGNNNTRVVGT
+4355 GTT
-4369 SSRGGTLN
+4369 SSKKFNDATESTPTTNTSINAGQGAVAGTN
-4377 GYSSTNWSK
+4377 SYNMQQWGYV
-4386 TFGNGTSNG
+4386 FGNGTANPI
-4395 VLGYQISTATGSCL
+4395 LGYQVKKGTSGNI
-4409 ETAQMR
+4409 ETAQMQ